1 LALAFGELLNRFLLL
16 HLLAFGNANWEND
29 SSIQRTGESPTNGVT
44 KVRIIGIEEASGYLE
59 VAKVEQTIQLGH
71 AVVNV
76 GVSEAGHRFV
86 LLHDYEGNA
95 ALSESL

>member
-1 LALAFGELLNRFLLL
+1 MR
-16 HLLAFGNANWEND
+16 
-29 SSIQRTGESPTNGVT
+29 V
-44 KVRIIGIEEASGYLE
+44 IGIEEASDYLE

-86 LLHDYEGNA
+86 MLHDYEGNA
-95 ALSESL
+95 AMSETV